1 MTTIRAFAPKI
12 RAHFY
17 NFLKR
22 TEETPQGQILQYFY
36 RTLRLS
42 FSDFLNFFVKLGYP
56 TMVAKNFQIDDVK
69 KRENIFAC

>member
-36 RTLRLS
+36 RTLKAFLLRL
-42 FSDFLNFFVKLGYP
+42 FKIFVKLAYP

-69 KRENIFAC
+69 KRENIFAS